1 MWKKG
6 VKFVNYKQLNIYP
19 MKKHLNLLLLLLAI
33 CMPFTVRPQYVGKH
47 YIMHGSGLHLAKSSK
62 SGILESASAADP
74 QIMNIIDAGN
84 GYLRIQAPDGS
95 YMAKNGANAWNTG
108 FITNGDTDA
117 SLFQFEESGQ
127 FLKIKCKASGKYL
140 GVDDISN
147 GSSVFCD
154 KDGSNTKHLWYLAD
168 DVNGE
173 IPETKYNVMINPGAP
188 RQVFDGWGISL
199 CWWAHMCGSWPED
212 KIDTIIDWLV
222 LPENLNYSVFRYNIG
237 GGDDPDNTNCEKHH
251 MGKGKGLRA
260 EMPGFKLY
268 EDSEYDWSADE
279 AQIKIMRKIKER
291 RPDAI
296 FEAFS
301 NSAPWWMT
309 YSGCCSGAKEA
320 GKDNL
325 KPEYYEAFADYLID
339 VMIHFKEAEGIEF
352 ATIAPFNEPM
362 TNFWG
367 CSGVQE
373 GCHFDMQSMSD
384 FIKVLHPKLKASG
397 LNTIISACDE
407 TAVGQQT
414 ADVKHFK
421 KDGSLGYVGQINTH
435 TYQGSV
441 QDCCNIS
448 ALCAAEGIPL
458 WMSEVGSGGNGI
470 QGNLNMANRLI
481 RDMRYMEPLVW
492 CDWQYFEEGNDQWC
506 LLQGNFSKATM
517 RRVNNYYVRQHFTK
531 YIKPGYTILTSTNDN
546 TLAATN
552 PEGNELVLVVVN
564 PDAVSNKYTVDLGL
578 YDKIGLP
585 LTAIKSQDN
594 SYDMDISY
602 EIKDSY
608 LTFDLDA
615 LTVATFVIPAES
627 SISSEVIDGE
637 EYYIMPRRSA
647 TCVVT
652 ANEGTVSLQ
661 PAAMD
666 DNQIWKATITDGKIK
681 FTNRN
686 GETLSCGNGYALS
699 SSAYPTGT
707 QEFTM
712 TSVGQQ
718 YFKIEASGKAFDLEG
733 DSSNPGTKVGM
744 WAYGTDPTSAT
755 HRQWRFLPIA
765 KRSNITPGY
774 DGVAGITLDSNI
786 QIDAS
791 KGRIRIA
798 APKAGKIVVTSVDG
812 RVLHTSISDQA
823 EIDLPEGIYA
833 VIFTESSNR
842 TSQLVYVP

>member
-1 MWKKG
+1 MPLT
-6 VKFVNYKQLNIYP
+6 VKS
-19 MKKHLNLLLLLLAI
+19 
-33 CMPFTVRPQYVGKH
+33 QYTGKH
-47 YIMHGSGLHLAKSSK
+47 YIMHGSGLHLAKSPK
-62 SGILESASAADP
+62 CGIIESASVAEP
-74 QIMNIIDAGN
+74 QIMNITDAGN
-84 GYLRIQAPDGS
+84 GYFRIQAPDGS
-95 YMAKNGANAWNTG
+95 YLAKSGANAWNTG
-108 FITNGDTDA
+108 FVTNSDSDA
-117 SLFQFEESGQ
+117 VLFQFEESGK
-127 FLKIKCKASGKYL
+127 FIKIKNKVSGKYL
-140 GVDDISN
+140 GVDDVKD
-147 GSSVFCD
+147 GGSVFCD

-168 DVNGE
+168 EVNAE

-199 CWWAHMCGSWPED
+199 CWWAHMCGSWPDE
-212 KIDTIIDWLV
+212 KIDRIIDWLV

-237 GGDDPDNTNCEKHH
+237 GGDDPNNTNCTKHH
-251 MGKGKGLRA
+251 MGNGKGLRA
-260 EMPGFKLY
+260 EMPGFKLT

-279 AQIKIMRKIKER
+279 TQIKIMRKIKEK

-325 KPEYYEAFADYLID
+325 KPEYYGAFADYLID
-339 VMIHFKEAEGIEF
+339 VMKHFKEAEGIEF

-384 FIKVLHPKLKASG
+384 FIKVLYPKLQASG

-470 QGNLNMANRLI
+470 QGNLNMACRLI
-481 RDMRYMEPLVW
+481 RDMRYIEPIVW
-492 CDWQYFEEGNDQWC
+492 CDWQYVEEANDQWC
-506 LLQGNFSKATM
+506 LLKGNFAKAEAN
-517 RRVNNYYVRQHFTK
+517 RVNNYYVRQHFTK
-531 YIKPGYTILTSTNDN
+531 YIRKGYTILTSTNEN

-552 PEGNELVLVVVN
+552 PEGNELILVVVN
-564 PDAVSNKYTVDLGL
+564 PDAVNNKYTVDLGL
-578 YDKIGLP
+578 YNNIGLP
-585 LTAIKSQDN
+585 VTAIKSQDK
-594 SYDMDISY
+594 SYDKDIAY
-602 EIKDSY
+602 ELKDSY
-608 LTFDLDA
+608 LTFDLEA
-615 LTVATFVIPAES
+615 LTIATFVIPVES
-627 SISSEVIDGE
+627 SLSSELIDGG
-637 EYYIMPRRSA
+637 EYYILPRRSS
-647 TCVVT
+647 TDVIT
-652 ANEGTVSLQ
+652 STEGTVTLQ
-661 PAAMD
+661 PATMNND
-666 DNQIWKATITDGKIK
+666 QIWKLSINDGKVR

-686 GETLSCGNGYALS
+686 GETLNYETGYALS
-699 SSAYPTGT
+699 CSANPTGT
-707 QEFTM
+707 KDFSL

-718 YFKIEASGKAFDLEG
+718 YFKIETAGKAFDLES
-733 DSSNPGTKVGM
+733 DRSASGTKIGM
-744 WAYGTDPTSAT
+744 WNYGTDPTSAT

-765 KRSNITPGY
+765 KRSNITPGQEGSAESIA
-774 DGVAGITLDSNI
+774 DAGIRINISKGMI
-786 QIDAS
+786 QITAAQAGNIIVASIDGQLISSSITDHEEIKIPRGMYAVSYTGAS
-791 KGRIRIA
+791 KRISH
-798 APKAGKIVVTSVDG
+798 IV
-812 RVLHTSISDQA
+812 
-823 EIDLPEGIYA
+823 
-833 VIFTESSNR
+833 N
-842 TSQLVYVP
+842 VP

>member
-1 MWKKG
+1 
-6 VKFVNYKQLNIYP
+6 
-19 MKKHLNLLLLLLAI
+19 MKTKLTLLLLVLCT
-33 CMPFTVRPQYVGKH
+33 CMPFAVKSQYAGKH

-62 SGILESASAADP
+62 SGILESATVANP
-74 QIMNIIDAGN
+74 QIMNITEAGN
-84 GYLRIQAPDGS
+84 GYYRIQAPDGS
-95 YMAKNGANAWNTG
+95 YFAKSGANAWNTG
-108 FITNGDTDA
+108 FITSDSGDA
-117 SLFQFEESGQ
+117 VLFQFEESGQ
-127 FLKIKCKASGKYL
+127 FLKIKNKASGKYL
-140 GVDDISN
+140 GVDDVTD
-147 GSSVFCD
+147 GSSIFCD
-154 KDGSNTKHLWYLAD
+154 KDGSNSKHLWYLAD
-168 DVNGE
+168 NVNGE
-173 IPETKYNVMINPGAP
+173 MPETKYDVMVNPGAP

-237 GGDDPDNTNCEKHH
+237 GGDDPNNTNCDKHH

-268 EDSEYDWSADE
+268 EDSEYDWTADE

-309 YSGCCSGAKEA
+309 KSGCCSGAKEG

-339 VMIHFKEAEGIEF
+339 VMVHFKEAEGIEF

-362 TNFWG
+362 TNFWHS
-367 CSGVQE
+367 SGVQE

-397 LNTIISACDE
+397 LNTIISGCDE

-421 KDGSLGYVGQINTH
+421 KDGSLGFLGQINTH

-441 QDCCNIS
+441 QDCCALS

-458 WMSEVGSGGNGI
+458 WMSEVGSGGSGI
-470 QGNLNMANRLI
+470 QGNLNMACRLI
-481 RDMRYMEPLVW
+481 RDIRYIEPLVW

-517 RRVNNYYVRQHFTK
+517 KRVNNYYVRQHFTQF
-531 YIKPGYTILTSTNDN
+531 IKPGYTILTSTNDN

-564 PDAVSNKYTVDLGL
+564 PDAVSNKYSVDLGL
-578 YDKIGLP
+578 YESIGLP
-585 LTAIKSQDN
+585 VTAIKSQDN
-594 SYDMDISY
+594 NYNQEMAY
-602 EIKDSY
+602 EITDSY
-608 LTFDLDA
+608 LTFDLEG
-615 LTVATFVIPAES
+615 LTIATFVIPVES
-627 SISSEVIDGE
+627 SLSSELTDGSD
-637 EYYIMPRRSA
+637 YYILPRRSA

-652 ANEGTVSLQ
+652 GTDGTATLQ
-661 PAAMD
+661 PASME
-666 DNQIWKATITDGKIK
+666 DNQIWKASIKEGKVR
-681 FTNRN
+681 FTNRK
-686 GETLSCGNGYALS
+686 GETLNAGTGYALS
-699 SSAYPTGT
+699 CSENPSGT
-707 QEFTM
+707 EYFTL

-718 YFKIEASGKAFDLEG
+718 YFKIEASGKAFDLES
-733 DSSNPGTKVGM
+733 DNSNAGTKVGM
-744 WAYGTDPTSAT
+744 WNYGTDPASAT

-765 KRSNITPGY
+765 KRSNITLEQN
-774 DGVAGITLDSNI
+774 GVDKITEDSNVYI
-786 QIDAS
+786 NVS
-791 KGRIRIA
+791 KGMIHVS
-798 APKAGKIVVTSVDG
+798 APKAGKVVVTSIDG
-812 RVLHTSISDQA
+812 CIVYSSITDEATIELAS
-823 EIDLPEGIYA
+823 GIYA
-833 VIFTESSNR
+833 VLYTGTTKH
-842 TSQLVYVP
+842 TSQLVRVP